1 MLAVGA
7 DDSLEDLTAFRDEL
21 GLTLPVLF
29 DEDGSVQASYEL
41 DPAYV
46 DTVYPQDYLL
56 DPEGTIV
63 YLATTYEPERIRSL
77 VDEMLSP

>member
-7 DDSLEDLTAFRDEL
+7 DDSLADLTSFRDEL

-41 DPAYV
+41 DPANAE
-46 DTVYPQDYLL
+46 TVYPQDYLL
-56 DPEGTIV
+56 DAEGTIV
-63 YLATTYEPERIRSL
+63 YLANTYEPEQIRTL
-77 VDEMLSP
+77 LDEMLSP